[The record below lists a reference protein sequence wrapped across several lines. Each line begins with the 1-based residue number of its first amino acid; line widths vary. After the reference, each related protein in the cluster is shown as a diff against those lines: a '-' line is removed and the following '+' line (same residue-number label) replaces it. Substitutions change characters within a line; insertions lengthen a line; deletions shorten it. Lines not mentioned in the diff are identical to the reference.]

1 MKNTFLKAVG
11 LAGALT
17 MVAATAHAQINNS
30 TSLTIGI
37 STSGT
42 SGSFVPSSGGSGN
55 SDNGGSGR
63 GSVSPAAIA
72 RLNLEL
78 KTDGAGIT
86 SPVTGELIKG
96 APAVDLGE
104 LLNDVGTGEAH
115 VTATLNASGMNSAL
129 VAALVKSLNNLSNP
143 DKKGPA
149 IRTAVEAFNAL
160 VNSSSTSASALASPQ
175 MLAIQAALVQM
186 VAGLGNGA
194 SQ

>member
-11 LAGALT
+11 LASALT
-17 MVAATAHAQINNS
+17 MVAATVQAQTNNS
-30 TSLTIGI
+30 TALTIGI
-37 STSGT
+37 STSAT
-42 SGSFVPSSGGSGN
+42 TGSFVPSSGGSGN

-63 GSVSPAAIA
+63 GSVHPEVIA
-72 RLNLEL
+72 RLNSLL
-78 KTDGAGIT
+78 KTDGPGIV
-86 SPVTGELIKG
+86 SPVTGQTITG
-96 APAVDLGE
+96 APAYDLGE

-129 VAALVKSLNNLSNP
+129 VAALVKSLNNLNNP

-149 IRTAVEAFNAL
+149 VRTAVEAFNAL

-175 MLAIQAALVQM
+175 MLAIQAALVQL

>member
-1 MKNTFLKAVG
+1 MKNTFLKAAG

-17 MVAATAHAQINNS
+17 MVAAQAHAQINNS
-30 TSLTIGI
+30 TALTIGI

-63 GSVSPAAIA
+63 GSVSPGTIA
-72 RLNLEL
+72 SLNLSL
-78 KTDGAGIT
+78 KTDGPGIT
-86 SPVTGELIKG
+86 SPVTGETIKG

-115 VTATLNASGMNSAL
+115 VTATLTASGMNSAL

-143 DKKGPA
+143 NQKGPA

-175 MLAIQAALVQM
+175 MLAIHAALVQM

-194 SQ
+194 

>member
-1 MKNTFLKAVG
+1 MNNTFLKAVG

-17 MVAATAHAQINNS
+17 MVAAQAYAQINNS

-37 STSGT
+37 STSAT

-63 GSVSPAAIA
+63 GSVSPAVIA
-72 RLNLEL
+72 RLNLLL
-78 KTDGAGIT
+78 KTDGPGIV
-86 SPVTGELIKG
+86 SPVTGETIKG
-96 APAVDLGE
+96 APAYDLGE

-115 VTATLNASGMNSAL
+115 VTTTLNASGMNSAL
-129 VAALVKSLNNLSNP
+129 IAALVKSLNNLNNP
-143 DKKGPA
+143 DKKGA
-149 IRTAVEAFNAL
+149 AVRTAVEAFNAL

-175 MLAIQAALVQM
+175 MLAIQAALVQL
-186 VAGLGNGA
+186 VGGLGNGA

>member
-1 MKNTFLKAVG
+1 MNNTFLKAVG

-17 MVAATAHAQINNS
+17 MVAAQGHAQINNS

-78 KTDGAGIT
+78 KTDGGGIT
-86 SPVTGELIKG
+86 SPVTGEVIKG
-96 APAVDLGE
+96 APAYDLGE

-115 VTATLNASGMNSAL
+115 VTTTLNASGMNSAL
-129 VAALVKSLNNLSNP
+129 IAALVKSLNNLNNP

-160 VNSSSTSASALASPQ
+160 VNSSSTSPTALASQQ
-175 MLAIQAALVQM
+175 MLAIQAALVQL

>member
-11 LAGALT
+11 LASALT
-17 MVAATAHAQINNS
+17 MVAVTVQAQTNNS
-30 TSLTIGI
+30 TALTIGI
-37 STSGT
+37 STSAT
-42 SGSFVPSSGGSGN
+42 TGSFVPSSGGSGN

-63 GSVSPAAIA
+63 GSVSPEVIA
-72 RLNLEL
+72 RLNLLL
-78 KTDGAGIT
+78 KTDGPGIV
-86 SPVTGELIKG
+86 SPVTGETIKG

-104 LLNDVGTGEAH
+104 LLNDVGTGETN

-143 DKKGPA
+143 NKKGA
-149 IRTAVEAFNAL
+149 AVRTAVEAFNAL
-160 VNSSSTSASALASPQ
+160 VNSPSTSASALASPQ

-194 SQ
+194 